1 MKKATKILLLLSL
14 CLILV
19 GGLLFGGALTMAG
32 WNWKVLSTSRY
43 ETVVHE
49 IDEPVT
55 AISVVVGTADVTLIP
70 SEDGNVTVTGYE
82 QVNLK
87 NAVEVKDGTL
97 TIKLVDTRK
106 WYDHIGIHFE
116 QPTVTVA
123 LPQGAYDALSLTL
136 STGDVMIPADFSFA
150 SILVKTSTG
159 DVTCLASAEGDIK
172 ISTTTGDITCRAS
185 AEGDIKISTTT
196 GDITVES
203 VTSASLDLST
213 GTGEIEVTG
222 ADCNGDVTV
231 KVTTGEA
238 ELSRVN
244 CNNLTSTG
252 NTGSLSMEKVIASGR
267 LSVERTTGDVKFDG
281 CDATEIFVKTD
292 TGSVRGSLL
301 SEKDFHTASSTG
313 KILVPDTHTGGR
325 CEITTTTGDIKI
337 ETKE

>member
-1 MKKATKILLLLSL
+1 MRKATKILLILSL
-14 CLILV
+14 CLILA
-19 GGLLFGGALTMAG
+19 GSLLFGGALTVAE
-32 WNWKVLSTSRY
+32 WNWNIFSTSHY

-49 IDEPVT
+49 IDEPFT
-55 AISVVVGTADVTLIP
+55 AISVAVGTADVALIP

-97 TIKLVDTRK
+97 SITLVDTRK

-136 STGDVMIPADFSFA
+136 STGDVMIPADFSFTNIFVKA
-150 SILVKTSTG
+150 S
-159 DVTCLASAEGDIK
+159 
-172 ISTTTGDITCRAS
+172 TGDITCRAS

-203 VTSASLDLST
+203 VTAASLDLST
-213 GTGEIEVTG
+213 GTGDIEVTG

-231 KVTTGEA
+231 KITTGEA

-281 CDATEIFVKTD
+281 CDAAEIFVKTD

-301 SEKDFHTASSTG
+301 SEKDFHANSRTG
-313 KILVPDTHTGGR
+313 DVHVPKTQGGR
-325 CEITTTTGDIKI
+325 CEITTSTGDIKI
-337 ETKE
+337 EIKE